1 MTPAAPPPDPP
12 KFSFRS
18 LLGDS
23 VRRRTGHVE
32 ESEVPDTGK
41 RPMHRNRVSFF
52 PENRARSPSI
62 VSGSSGRSYGT
73 RNSRGSLAKSE
84 DILEEILELLREMR
98 SEKDNERSSD
108 RNAPLHKSSSSPRG
122 TSKPEA
128 DRMLSDKQL
137 GKRSEITSG
146 RKSPNGSKPD
156 NSIRARQSRI
166 ESTQAGVY
174 DLEISSTDTDLERNH
189 GTDIDRAKSKE
200 RKIKEILRGV
210 VYGRLKPRNDA
221 SAPPTGTIN
230 DTIGT
235 RPRRPARRK
244 RGEHD
249 ETAVNSDTA
258 LDDLLPPR
266 NPQNQAVQN
275 SGAQHPDQADQVDAD
290 TARKRHDYD
299 PSKPPQAYDW
309 PTRAEIDRKTDQ
321 ENAELPSGQ
330 TGVPVTEGGHAQPRS
345 EAAHHTNAKSRSVTS
360 EG

>member
-1 MTPAAPPPDPP
+1 MWAYKSYNPQAPSPSSSPVMTPAAPPPDPP

-137 GKRSEITSG
+137 
-146 RKSPNGSKPD
+146 
-156 NSIRARQSRI
+156 
-166 ESTQAGVY
+166 
-174 DLEISSTDTDLERNH
+174 
-189 GTDIDRAKSKE
+189 
-200 RKIKEILRGV
+200 
-210 VYGRLKPRNDA
+210 A
-221 SAPPTGTIN
+221 SAQRSHRAGSRLMDQNLTIRFERGKVVSN
-230 DTIGT
+230 PLKREYTIW
-235 RPRRPARRK
+235 RY
-244 RGEHD
+244 
-249 ETAVNSDTA
+249 
-258 LDDLLPPR
+258 LPPIQISNVITER
-266 NPQNQAVQN
+266 I
-275 SGAQHPDQADQVDAD
+275 S
-290 TARKRHDYD
+290 
-299 PSKPPQAYDW
+299 
-309 PTRAEIDRKTDQ
+309 I
-321 ENAELPSGQ
+321 ELKVKKG
-330 TGVPVTEGGHAQPRS
+330 R
-345 EAAHHTNAKSRSVTS
+345 
-360 EG
+360 